1 MNPILRNILA
11 VIVAV
16 ISGGALNMGIIMISS
31 YVIPPPDGTNLT
43 TMEGLVAA
51 MPLMEP
57 KHFLMPFL
65 AHALGTVLSAIVVT
79 VIAVSH
85 HLKLSFALGAWFLIG
100 GIANIFMLPSPMWFT
115 ACDLILAY
123 IPMAYFGYKIGANM
137 NPKVA

>member
-11 VIVAV
+11 VIVSV

-65 AHALGTVLSAIVVT
+65 AHALGTLLGAIVVT
-79 VIAVSH
+79 VIAASQH
-85 HLKLSFALGAWFLIG
+85 MKLAFGLGAWFLIG

-115 ACDLILAY
+115 AVDLILAY
-123 IPMAYFGYKIGANM
+123 IPMAYIGYKIGVGM
-137 NPKVA
+137 NPKAV